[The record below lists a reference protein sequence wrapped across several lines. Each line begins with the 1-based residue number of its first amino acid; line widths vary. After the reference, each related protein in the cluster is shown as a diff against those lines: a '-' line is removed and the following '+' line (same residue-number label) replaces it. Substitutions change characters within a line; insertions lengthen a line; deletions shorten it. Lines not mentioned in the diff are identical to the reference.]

1 MHSNSRRE
9 GELGVGA
16 EVGSLWGSKEKER
29 GKNGPQ
35 GGRKR
40 YKCIL
45 LLFRYPVP
53 PPPPPIVC

>member
-1 MHSNSRRE
+1 MGNNLRYNLRFTMHSNSRRE

-29 GKNGPQ
+29 GKNVPQ

-45 LLFRYPVP
+45 LLF
-53 PPPPPIVC
+53 